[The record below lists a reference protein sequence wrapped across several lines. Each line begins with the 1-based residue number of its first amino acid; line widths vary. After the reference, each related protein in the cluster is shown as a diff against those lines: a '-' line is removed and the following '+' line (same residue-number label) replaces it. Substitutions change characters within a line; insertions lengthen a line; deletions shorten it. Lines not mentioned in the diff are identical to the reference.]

1 MDNSAKTQ
9 VLKMQHITKL
19 FPGVR
24 ALDDVELEL
33 KKGEIH
39 ALIGENGAG
48 KSTLMK
54 ILLGIYQPDYGEI
67 LYKGEPVKFHQ
78 PEDALRAGISMI
90 HQEISMMPNLDV
102 AGNIWIARER
112 QFMKKGLLDH
122 KAMHEETKKLLDKL
136 EISLDP
142 YAKAKKLSIAQLKMV
157 ELCRAISYHAQIIV
171 MDEPTSALADAEIQI
186 LYRIVRRLV
195 REGTTIVFI
204 SHKLEE
210 IFEICDRITIMRDG
224 KYIKTARTDEM
235 DRQQLIALIAGRE
248 LKDLYPKE
256 PVVIGETVFEVKDL
270 KRDSVFEEI
279 SFDVRAGE
287 VLGFCGLVG
296 AGRTEIMRGIF
307 GIDKLSKGTI
317 SMEGRPVEIRSPQDA
332 IKNGLGFV
340 TEDRLRLGC
349 IGKLSLKHN
358 MTLSNLPAYCRAGF
372 INGRKESR
380 ASADMMGRMAIKA
393 YSDKQLIS
401 QLSGGNQQKA
411 LIGRSLLTNPKVLI
425 MDEPTRGID
434 VGSKSEIYKIINDL
448 AKKGM
453 AVMVVSSEIQELL
466 GICDRILV
474 ISHGRITGEFD
485 RENVTQTE
493 LMNAA
498 FKQAEHT

>member
-1 MDNSAKTQ
+1 MGNSAPNQ
-9 VLKMQHITKL
+9 VLRMQHITKL
-19 FPGVR
+19 FPGVK

-33 KKGEIH
+33 EKGEIH

-54 ILLGIYQPDYGEI
+54 ILLGIYQPDGGEI
-67 LYKGEPVKFHQ
+67 LYKGKPVKFHE
-78 PEDALRAGISMI
+78 PVDALQAGISMI

-102 AGNIWIARER
+102 AGNVWVAREKL
-112 QFMKKGLLDH
+112 FMKRGFLDH

-136 EISLDP
+136 EINLDP
-142 YAKAKKLSIAQLKMV
+142 YAKAKDLSIAQLQMV
-157 ELCRAISYHAQIIV
+157 ELCRVISYNAEIIV

-186 LYRIVRRLV
+186 LYRLV
-195 REGTTIVFI
+195 KGLAEEGTTIVFI

-210 IFEICDRITIMRDG
+210 IFEICNRIAIMRDG
-224 KYIKTARTDEM
+224 KYIKTCYTDEIN
-235 DRQQLIALIAGRE
+235 RQQLIALIAGRE

-256 PVVIGETVFEVKDL
+256 PVSMGKPIFEVNDL
-270 KRDSVFEEI
+270 KRDGVFDKI
-279 SFDVRAGE
+279 SFEIREGE

-307 GIDKLSKGTI
+307 GIDELSGGTI
-317 SMEGRPVEIRSPQDA
+317 RINGDPVRISSPQDA
-332 IKNGLGFV
+332 IKNGLGFI

-358 MTLSNLPAYCRAGF
+358 ITLSNLSAYCRFGF
-372 INGRKESR
+372 INGNKESR
-380 ASADMMGRMAIKA
+380 ASADMIKRMSVKA

-411 LIGRSLLTNPKVLI
+411 VIGRSLLTNPKVLI

-434 VGSKSEIYKIINDL
+434 VGSKSEIYRIINDL

-453 AVMVVSSEIQELL
+453 AVLVVSSEVPELL

-474 ISHGRITGEFD
+474 ISHGRIAGEFD

-498 FKQAEHT
+498 FLQIDHA

>member
-1 MDNSAKTQ
+1 MGNSAKMQ

-54 ILLGIYQPDYGEI
+54 ILLGIYQPDGGEI
-67 LYKGEPVKFHQ
+67 LYKGEHVKFHE
-78 PEDALRAGISMI
+78 PVDALRAGISMI

-112 QFMKKGLLDH
+112 QFMKKGFLDH

-136 EISLDP
+136 EINLDP
-142 YAKAKKLSIAQLKMV
+142 YEKAKDLSIAQLQMV
-157 ELCRAISYHAQIIV
+157 ELCRAISYNAEIIV
-171 MDEPTSALADAEIQI
+171 MDEPTSALADAEIRI
-186 LYRIVRRLV
+186 LYRIVRRLA

-210 IFEICDRITIMRDG
+210 IFEICNRITVMRDG
-224 KYIKTARTDEM
+224 KYIKTCLVDET

-256 PVVIGETVFEVKDL
+256 PVAMGKTVFEVNDL
-270 KRDSVFEEI
+270 KRDRVFEKI
-279 SFDVRAGE
+279 SFKIREGE

-307 GIDKLSKGTI
+307 GIDELSGGTV
-317 SMEGRPVEIRSPQDA
+317 SMEGSPVRICSPQDA

-358 MTLSNLPAYCRAGF
+358 MTLSNLAKYCRLGF
-372 INGRKESR
+372 INGRKESG
-380 ASADMMGRMAIKA
+380 ASTGMMKRMAVKA

-434 VGSKSEIYKIINDL
+434 VGSKSEIYRIINDL

-453 AVMVVSSEIQELL
+453 AVLVVSSEIQELL

-474 ISHGRITGEFD
+474 ISHGRIAGEFD
-485 RENVTQTE
+485 RENATQTE

-498 FKQAEHT
+498 FSQIENA

>member
-142 YAKAKKLSIAQLKMV
+142 YAKAKNLSIAQLQMV

-270 KRDSVFEEI
+270 KRDSVFE
-279 SFDVRAGE
+279 
-287 VLGFCGLVG
+287 
-296 AGRTEIMRGIF
+296 
-307 GIDKLSKGTI
+307 
-317 SMEGRPVEIRSPQDA
+317 
-332 IKNGLGFV
+332 
-340 TEDRLRLGC
+340 
-349 IGKLSLKHN
+349 
-358 MTLSNLPAYCRAGF
+358 
-372 INGRKESR
+372 
-380 ASADMMGRMAIKA
+380 
-393 YSDKQLIS
+393 
-401 QLSGGNQQKA
+401 
-411 LIGRSLLTNPKVLI
+411 
-425 MDEPTRGID
+425 
-434 VGSKSEIYKIINDL
+434 
-448 AKKGM
+448 
-453 AVMVVSSEIQELL
+453 
-466 GICDRILV
+466 
-474 ISHGRITGEFD
+474 
-485 RENVTQTE
+485 
-493 LMNAA
+493 
-498 FKQAEHT
+498 